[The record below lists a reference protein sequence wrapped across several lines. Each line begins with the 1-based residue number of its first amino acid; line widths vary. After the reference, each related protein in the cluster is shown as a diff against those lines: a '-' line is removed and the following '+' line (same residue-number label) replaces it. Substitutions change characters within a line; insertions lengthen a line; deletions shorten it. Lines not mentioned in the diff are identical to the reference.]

1 MVRQKRSKLE
11 DCSQSLS
18 ESDDIHSES
27 LPNNDDNYQC
37 DSSDNSDSNVS
48 FFLTCYFS
56 FYCDSGDNCDS
67 HVSFFLTCYFC
78 FTFALMLH

>member
-18 ESDDIHSES
+18 ESDDIHSKS

-48 FFLTCYFS
+48 FF
-56 FYCDSGDNCDS
+56 
-67 HVSFFLTCYFC
+67 
-78 FTFALMLH
+78 